1 MKKCK
6 NNKNFNNDGNFTN
19 GTYYNNEYKKY
30 IMQNIAK
37 DADNLM
43 YFRLY
48 RKPGG
53 REVGRARRHQ

>member
-19 GTYYNNEYKKY
+19 RAYYNNEYKKY

-37 DADNLM
+37 DVDNLM

-48 RKPGG
+48 RK
-53 REVGRARRHQ
+53 R

>member
-6 NNKNFNNDGNFTN
+6 NNKNFNNEGNFTN

-48 RKPGG
+48 RK
-53 REVGRARRHQ
+53 R